1 MHVEDSLSGIS
12 SIIDDDVVAFLEAF
26 MLGDIRGRYHN
37 FPQNCL
43 VSFFGLGNPS
53 QSVFVLGDYEGVG
66 GCHGCDVPEGE
77 LVFVDNF

>member
-26 MLGDIRGRYHN
+26 LLGDLRGRYQQ
-37 FPQNCL
+37 FTQNCL
-43 VSFFGLGNPS
+43 VSFFGLGDPS
-53 QSVFVLGDYEGVG
+53 QSVFVLGDDEGVG